1 MKMIKHLS
9 DEIRHNIHE
18 AREKIGTAYQ
28 LKDKDRGVADWYK
41 QMAIA
46 HLDFNSTGHSCVTR
60 LISEARAS
68 ERDNPMMPGMI
79 AVYEEIHA
87 DIMKESAEVSAM
99 IAAFK

>member
-18 AREKIGTAYQ
+18 AREKINEAYK

-41 QMAIA
+41 QMATA
-46 HLDFNSTGHSCVTR
+46 HLDFNTNGHACVTR
-60 LISEARAS
+60 LINEARTN
-68 ERDNPMMPGMI
+68 EKDNPMTPGML

-87 DIMKESAEVSAM
+87 DIVKEAAEVSAM
-99 IAAFK
+99 ISAFK

>member
-18 AREKIGTAYQ
+18 AREKISEAYK

-41 QMAIA
+41 QMAAA
-46 HLDFNSTGHSCVTR
+46 HLDFNSTGHNCVTR
-60 LISEARAS
+60 LINEARSTEA
-68 ERDNPMMPGMI
+68 DNPMMPGML

-87 DIMKESAEVSAM
+87 DIIKESAEVSAM
-99 IAAFK
+99 ISAFK

>member
-1 MKMIKHLS
+1 MRMIKHLS

-18 AREKIGTAYQ
+18 AREKINEAYK

-41 QMAIA
+41 QMASA
-46 HLDFNSTGHSCVTR
+46 HLEFNTVGHGNVVR
-60 LISEARAS
+60 LINEAKANES
-68 ERDNPMMPGMI
+68 ANPMMPGMI